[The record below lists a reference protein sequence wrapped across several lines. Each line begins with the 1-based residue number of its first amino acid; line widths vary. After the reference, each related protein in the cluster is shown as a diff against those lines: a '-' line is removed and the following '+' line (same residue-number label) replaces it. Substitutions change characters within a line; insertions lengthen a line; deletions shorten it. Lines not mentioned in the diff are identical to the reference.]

1 MTLNLKFHLFSLLF
15 LALLIRCEGN
25 LEKNIKESPSDSK
38 IILSQIYENLYG
50 GGKNKTINIVNKFK
64 NELQKI
70 PGFKGLIYDRIK
82 SPLSIY
88 KKFYSKNNYQ
98 EGWNSMKDLLGFM
111 IIVDTHKDIDNILD
125 YLLNKYSELKN
136 HKSEFFVFDFRNI
149 NIRNKKKYDF
159 NEIKNN
165 YQTNNGYKTVR
176 LNLLY
181 EEYPIE
187 IQIKTKEEYIAHK
200 STHDIIYK
208 NTHID
213 DENIKNYISDALFPL
228 IEVLSHKMIY
238 TNFISSETLE
248 KYDNDLKLI
257 FERNL
262 NIYMKYKNIIDSA
275 LEMATIYIF
284 LFKNQQYFNL
294 TNINESNEEKILE
307 CNILKIIKYL
317 SLEKESILNYNFSI
331 SKIVYMDYKEFEV
344 ISSKLEDKSL
354 LDSITIYSVN
364 DVIRSKYLNLIDNL
378 GKCYKKI
385 SIGIYNDELSKLFLG
400 YDTIFS
406 EDDRIKN
413 IQTIKN
419 INNTGIIDNYG
430 NLKLVNYSLNNT
442 QDKKYKLCYLP
453 GVFDMYHPGHRIYIK
468 KVNELCSG
476 IIIGLK
482 SSNYSKQFKNKEPVF
497 NETERKDIL
506 LKVKGINDVYITN
519 NDIQPDN
526 KTLNELIKYSS
537 KSAIFLGSDWKSCEK
552 SLIQIEKNMNN
563 TSDYIQSLNN
573 LKIDSFCK
581 KSKVSF
587 EQYIYLK
594 KNYPEIDLIMVPREN
609 SIHSSTY
616 YRKNIL
622 QNIKKINNIE
632 IQDIINV

>member
-622 QNIKKINNIE
+622 QNFKKINNIE

>member
-1 MTLNLKFHLFSLLF
+1 
-15 LALLIRCEGN
+15 
-25 LEKNIKESPSDSK
+25 
-38 IILSQIYENLYG
+38 
-50 GGKNKTINIVNKFK
+50 
-64 NELQKI
+64 
-70 PGFKGLIYDRIK
+70 
-82 SPLSIY
+82 
-88 KKFYSKNNYQ
+88 
-98 EGWNSMKDLLGFM
+98 M
-111 IIVDTHKDIDNILD
+111 IIVDTHRDINNILN

-136 HKSEFFVFDFRNI
+136 KNSEFFVFDFRNI

-176 LNLLY
+176 LNL
-181 EEYPIE
+181 YPIE

-200 STHDIIYK
+200 SIHDLIYK

-213 DENIKNYISDALFPL
+213 DENVKNVISDTLFPL

-248 KYDNDLKLI
+248 KYDSDLKLI

-275 LEMATIYIF
+275 LEMASIYIF

-294 TNINESNEEKILE
+294 TKLNEQNEEKILE
-307 CNILKIIKYL
+307 CNILKIIKFL
-317 SLEKESILNYNFSI
+317 SLEKESLLNYNFSI
-331 SKIVYMDYKEFEV
+331 SKIVYMDYKEFEI

-354 LDSITIYSVN
+354 LDSITIYSIN
-364 DVIRSKYLNLIDNL
+364 DIIRSKYLRLIDNL

-406 EDDRIKN
+406 EDDRIKTM
-413 IQTIKN
+413 QTIKN

-430 NLKLVNYSLNNT
+430 NLKIVNYSLNNT
-442 QDKKYKLCYLP
+442 QNKKYKLCYLP

-519 NDIQPDN
+519 NDIKPDN

-537 KSAIFLGSDWKSCEK
+537 KSAIFLGSDWKACEK
-552 SLIQIEKNMNN
+552 ILIQI
-563 TSDYIQSLNN
+563 
-573 LKIDSFCK
+573 
-581 KSKVSF
+581 
-587 EQYIYLK
+587 
-594 KNYPEIDLIMVPREN
+594 
-609 SIHSSTY
+609 
-616 YRKNIL
+616 
-622 QNIKKINNIE
+622 KKICLNTTIK
-632 IQDIINV
+632 IYF

>member
-1 MTLNLKFHLFSLLF
+1 MTLHLKFHFFSLLF
-15 LALLIRCEGN
+15 LALLINCEGN
-25 LEKNIKESPSDSK
+25 LEKSIKESTSDTK
-38 IILSQIYENLYG
+38 IILSQMYENLYG
-50 GGKNKTINIVNKFK
+50 SGKNKTINIINKFK
-64 NELQKI
+64 RELGEI
-70 PGFKGLIYDRIK
+70 PDFNGLIYIRIK

-88 KKFYSKNNYQ
+88 KKFYSKKNYQ

-111 IIVDTHKDIDNILD
+111 IIVDTHRDIDNILN
-125 YLLNKYSELKN
+125 YLLNKYSDLKN
-136 HKSEFFVFDFRNI
+136 NNSELLVFDFRNI

-200 STHDIIYK
+200 STHNLIYK

-213 DENIKNYISDALFPL
+213 DENIKNVISDALFPL
-228 IEVLSHKMIY
+228 IEVVSHKMIY
-238 TNFISSETLE
+238 TNFTCSETLE
-248 KYDNDLKLI
+248 KNDNDLKLI

-275 LEMATIYIF
+275 LEMASIYIF
-284 LFKNQQYFNL
+284 LFKNQLYFNL
-294 TNINESNEEKILE
+294 KNLNDQNEEKILE

-317 SLEKESILNYNFSI
+317 SLEKESLLNYNFYI
-331 SKIVYMDYKEFEV
+331 SKIVYMDYKEFEM

-354 LDSITIYSVN
+354 LDSITIYSIN
-364 DVIRSKYLNLIDNL
+364 DIIRSKYLKLIENL
-378 GKCYKKI
+378 GKCYQEI

-413 IQTIKN
+413 MQTIKN
-419 INNTGIIDNYG
+419 INNTGIIDNFG
-430 NLKLVNYSLNNT
+430 NLKIVNYSLNNT
-442 QDKKYKLCYLP
+442 KNKKYKLCYLP
-453 GVFDMYHPGHRIYIK
+453 GVFDMYHPGHRIYIQ
-468 KVNELCSG
+468 KVSELCSE

-537 KSAIFLGSDWKSCEK
+537 KSAIFLGSDWNSCEK
-552 SLIQIEKNMNN
+552 ILIQIEKNIDNQN
-563 TSDYIQSLNN
+563 CSVQSLND
-573 LKIDSFCK
+573 LKLDAFCK
-581 KSKVSF
+581 KSLVSF

-594 KNYPEIDLIMVPREN
+594 KNYPKIDLIMVPREN

-622 QNIKKINNIE
+622 QNIKRINNIE
-632 IQDIINV
+632 IQDIINI